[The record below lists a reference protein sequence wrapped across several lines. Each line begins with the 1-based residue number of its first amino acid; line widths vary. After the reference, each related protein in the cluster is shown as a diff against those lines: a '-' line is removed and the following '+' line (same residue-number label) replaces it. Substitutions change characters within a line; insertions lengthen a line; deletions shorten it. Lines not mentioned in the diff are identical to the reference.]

1 MTRPPV
7 PTCVYPDPELQLV
20 VRPVSD
26 GEGLDG
32 LHHPKRH
39 SPDLPRVVIAISH
52 RQTWVMVT
60 RNIGTRDTRQTVNND
75 TTKNE
80 PPT

>member
-20 VRPVSD
+20 VRPVPD

-32 LHHPKRH
+32 LHHPQRH
-39 SPDLPRVVIAISH
+39 PPDLPRVVIAISH
-52 RQTWVMVT
+52 RQT
-60 RNIGTRDTRQTVNND
+60 
-75 TTKNE
+75 
-80 PPT
+80 